1 MILKKM
7 MLQSCL
13 VFIFSALLVSCDGS
27 EKGKWSAGDKEKA
40 RSEMEKTLLD
50 PSTEGSE
57 FFAKKEVRDQFIDC
71 SLGKLEQNY
80 ASYSDANNDL
90 EGCKKIGE
98 ECALALVETATPTEE
113 DSATPAEQEEK
124 TTDQ

>member
-1 MILKKM
+1 

-13 VFIFSALLVSCDGS
+13 VFIFSALLASCDSG
-27 EKGKWSAGDKEKA
+27 EKGKWSAEDKEKA
-40 RSEMEKTLLD
+40 RSEMEKTLTD

-57 FFAKKEVRDQFIDC
+57 FFAQKEVRDQFIDC

-80 ASYSDANNDL
+80 SSYNDANKDI

-98 ECALALVETATPTEE
+98 ECVLALAETVNPSEE
-113 DSATPAEQEEK
+113 DSATPAEKEEK
-124 TTDQ
+124 TTDH